1 MKIEK
6 CAQEIYDWNFKNCAQ
21 FSSINPLRARIFDAG
36 GMGLKRGGCDAE
48 RLGHAVHLLRK
59 SRRHAEEGT
68 RLNNTADRHPGCHR
82 YHRRPSRDRVYAP
95 LCTRSGAEEYLSLSL
110 AEVEK
115 RPSRC
120 GDTRF
125 SRSPDNGPFV
135 RHCVRGTLIV
145 SLRPDDLRG
154 YDSRPPPPFRPLLAP
169 LPRRFFFTRVVSF
182 LLARFPAFLDAL
194 SRT

>member
-1 MKIEK
+1 MSLK
-6 CAQEIYDWNFKNCAQ
+6 CRGIGTRIGTF
-21 FSSINPLRARIFDAG
+21 RAR
-36 GMGLKRGGCDAE
+36 
-48 RLGHAVHLLRK
+48 VPLLRK
-59 SRRHAEEGT
+59 SMRHVEEEVAIW
-68 RLNNTADRHPGCHR
+68 LNNIANRHPGCHR
-82 YHRRPSRDRVYAP
+82 YHRQPSRDRLYAP
-95 LCTRSGAEEYLSLSL
+95 LCTRSEAEEYPSP
-110 AEVEK
+110 EVEK
-115 RPSRC
+115 RSRRC

-154 YDSRPPPPFRPLLAP
+154 YDSRPLPPSPPFLSLS
-169 LPRRFFFTRVVSF
+169 LPRFFFTRTFSF